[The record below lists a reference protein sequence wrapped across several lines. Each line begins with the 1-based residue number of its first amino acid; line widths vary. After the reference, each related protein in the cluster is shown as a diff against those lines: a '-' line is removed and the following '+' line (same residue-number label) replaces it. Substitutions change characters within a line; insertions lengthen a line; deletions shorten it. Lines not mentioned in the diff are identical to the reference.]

1 MEVRKIRPDF
11 VVNVNIS
18 ATQLENHGFRQAVVD
33 ILKKDE
39 VPSRVFVHRAHR
51 EM

>member
-18 ATQLENHGFRQAVVD
+18 ATQLENHGIRQADVD
-33 ILKKDE
+33 IIKKQKFPHE
-39 VPSRVFVHRAHR
+39 YL
-51 EM
+51 